1 MSDQPDGKDQ
11 VWYSEQVVQM
21 LVADIRA
28 ALESQLTP
36 EEVSQAFQETSLK
49 LGERL
54 EPPQTSLPE
63 SAHDQILALI
73 IEMRMW

>member
-1 MSDQPDGKDQ
+1 MSDQPDGKNQ
-11 VWYSEQVVQM
+11 VWYSEQVVQI

-28 ALESQLTP
+28 SLERQLTP

-54 EPPQTSLPE
+54 EPPQTSFPE
-63 SAHDQILALI
+63 SARDQLYALI